1 MTDATKEELIT
12 LMLKENE
19 SITKHLEI
27 GLTRL
32 IILWKISK
40 GNIHGY
46 NLMKTVDEFYKD
58 QIELGLV
65 KKANPS
71 KIYPILKKMEENE
84 LIIGEWELKNNKNV
98 KVYKITEKGNLL
110 VDALKDKIAT
120 TSLNPK
126 WQEFIKD
133 MGSKVEK

>member
-12 LMLKENE
+12 LMLKENKT
-19 SITKHLEI
+19 ITKHLEI

-40 GNIHGY
+40 GDIYGY
-46 NLMKTVDEFYKD
+46 NLMKIIDEFYRD

-84 LIIGEWELKNNKNV
+84 LIKGEWELKNNKNV
-98 KVYKITEKGNLL
+98 KVYKITEKGNHLIE
-110 VDALKDKIAT
+110 ALKDKIAT

-126 WQEFIKD
+126 WQEFIHD
-133 MGSKVEK
+133 MTSKVEK

>member
-1 MTDATKEELIT
+1 MAEVTKEELIT

-19 SITKHLEI
+19 NITKHLEI

-71 KIYPILKKMEENE
+71 KI
-84 LIIGEWELKNNKNV
+84 
-98 KVYKITEKGNLL
+98 
-110 VDALKDKIAT
+110 
-120 TSLNPK
+120 S
-126 WQEFIKD
+126 
-133 MGSKVEK
+133 

>member
-1 MTDATKEELIT
+1 MAEVTKEELIT

-19 SITKHLEI
+19 NITKHLEI

-71 KIYPILKKMEENE
+71 KKQIQVKYILFLKKWKKM
-84 LIIGEWELKNNKNV
+84 
-98 KVYKITEKGNLL
+98 NLL
-110 VDALKDKIAT
+110 
-120 TSLNPK
+120 
-126 WQEFIKD
+126 
-133 MGSKVEK
+133 

>member
-12 LMLKENE
+12 LMLKENKT
-19 SITKHLEI
+19 ITQHLEI

-40 GNIHGY
+40 GDIYGY
-46 NLMKTVDEFYKD
+46 TLMKIINEFYRD

-84 LIIGEWELKNNKNV
+84 LIKGEWELKNNKNV

-110 VDALKDKIAT
+110 IEALKDKIAT

-126 WQEFIKD
+126 WQEFIHD
-133 MGSKVEK
+133 ITSKVEK

>member
-12 LMLKENE
+12 LMLKENKT
-19 SITKHLEI
+19 ITQHLEI

-40 GNIHGY
+40 GDIYGY
-46 NLMKTVDEFYKD
+46 NLMKIIDEFYRD

-84 LIIGEWELKNNKNV
+84 LIKGEWELKNNKNV

-133 MGSKVEK
+133 MSSKVEK